1 MKIKLGAILLVIAM
15 CVGFT
20 SCNSNESDL
29 SSSTGNNSPQNVS
42 SSNEPENESSS
53 NGTET
58 KNITFPLEEE
68 VTLRI
73 WMPYSN
79 TLIDSMEDNEVVG
92 MIEEKLGI
100 NLEFIHPSQADEETS
115 LQVLFTSS
123 ELPDIIRL
131 DDGGQ
136 SATLKYPGGGEKGVA
151 DGIILQLNDLID
163 QYAPNYQIVRER
175 GGEYE
180 KNTITDSGIMW
191 AMYTMGDIYEMPWN
205 GLSYRK
211 DWADDMGLE
220 APVTLDDWHEI
231 LTAFKEEKGADAPLM
246 IPDDGIMVSSEFLS
260 AFDTAKDFYVVN
272 GDIKY
277 GYLEAGMKEYV
288 EMMQKWYSEGLIDP
302 EFAANEEFFD
312 AGNGYG
318 LPITYAV
325 SGRTGAGVINWPSSR
340 NGLSVM
346 YRATDDESIDFYP
359 VVPPVKTEGDV
370 TCYRYT
376 TSPIYNPWIVTTSC
390 ENPEIAVKFLD
401 WGFSDEGSLVMNF
414 GSEDNYT
421 ITDDGPWFIDD
432 ILYSEE
438 HDLPTFLGA
447 HTWEMLPGLRNIER
461 AFQNTDSFFLSTRDV
476 WSSANNDYVIP
487 AGVELSAE
495 EGVEHAAIMA
505 DINKYVKEV
514 VPKYIM
520 GSIPMED
527 WDGVVEQLK
536 SMNIDR
542 AIEIQQAVY
551 DRYSKR

>member
-1 MKIKLGAILLVIAM
+1 MKIKLGVILLVLAM
-15 CVGFT
+15 CIGFT
-20 SCNSNESDL
+20 SCDSKEPESSSSVGNNSSQSASSNNGLESENISNES
-29 SSSTGNNSPQNVS
+29 
-42 SSNEPENESSS
+42 ES
-53 NGTET
+53 

-68 VTLRI
+68 VTLTI

-92 MIEEKLGI
+92 IIEEELGI
-100 NLEFIHPSQADEETS
+100 NLEFIHPSQVDEETS
-115 LQVLFTSS
+115 LQVLFTSND
-123 ELPDIIRL
+123 LPDIIRL
-131 DDGGQ
+131 DGGGQ

-151 DGIILQLNDLID
+151 DGIIMQLNDLVD
-163 QYAPNYQIVRER
+163 QYAPNYQRVRER

-191 AMYTMGDIYEMPWN
+191 AMYTVGDVYEKPWN

-220 APVTLDDWHEI
+220 APVTLDDWYTM
-231 LTAFKEEKGADAPLM
+231 LTAFKNEKGADAPLM
-246 IPDDGIMVSSEFLS
+246 IPDCGIMANSEFLS

-272 GDIKY
+272 GEIKY

-288 EMMQKWYSEGLIDP
+288 TMMQKWYSEGLIDP

-318 LPITYAV
+318 LPISYAV

-340 NGLSVM
+340 NGFSVM

-359 VVPPVKTEGDV
+359 VVPPVKKEGDV
-370 TCYRYT
+370 TYYRYT
-376 TSPIYNPWIVTTSC
+376 TSPVYNPWIVTTSC

-401 WGFSDEGSLVMNF
+401 WGFSDEGSLIMNF

-421 ITDDGPWFIDD
+421 ITEDGPWFIDD
-432 ILYSEE
+432 ILYSED

-447 HTWEMLPGLRNIER
+447 HTWEMLPGIRNVER
-461 AFQNTDSFFLSTRDV
+461 AYQNTDSYYLSARDV
-476 WSSANNDYVIP
+476 WSTAKDDYVIP
-487 AGVELSAE
+487 AGVELSVEEEKEYAE
-495 EGVEHAAIMA
+495 IMA
-505 DINKYVKEV
+505 DINTYLKETI
-514 VPKYIM
+514 PKYIM

-527 WDGVVEQLK
+527 WDSVVEQLQ
-536 SMNIDR
+536 SMKIDR
-542 AIEIQQAVY
+542 AVKIQQAAY
-551 DRYSKR
+551 DRYNNR